1 MSAHRN
7 HYLLLN
13 KQTLIERMKKS
24 SKSYL
29 VSFLFVLLALVPG
42 FQGLAQNGKTFL
54 QFEGQTGPGKG
65 KHIVLVAGDDEYRS
79 EESMPML
86 AKILSNRYG
95 FKTTVL
101 FPIEPSTGNVVPNYQ
116 NNIPGL
122 EHLESADLMI
132 MLTRFRELPDE
143 QSKHIEDF
151 LKAGKPIIGL
161 RTSTHAFAYQKNKTS
176 PYAKWT
182 WNGKESGWEKGFGKR
197 IFGET
202 WVNHHGIH
210 SKEGCRA
217 LVDGV
222 QQMND
227 HPILRGVND
236 IWVPEDVYGI
246 QGLPAEAQVLIH
258 GQSTAGMDDKAPAI
272 WEKSVMPIAWTK
284 PYQIEG
290 GKPGMAFASTM
301 GSSLGFQSEDLRRL
315 VINASFYLLGME
327 QVITPDLNMEIVGS
341 YAPTMFGFDTFRKGM
356 KVADFK

>member
-327 QVITPDLNMEIVGS
+327 QTITPDLNMEIVGN

>member
-1 MSAHRN
+1 MSFQN
-7 HYLLLN
+7 FSLKTKPMSLLDLN
-13 KQTLIERMKKS
+13 RLK
-24 SKSYL
+24 
-29 VSFLFVLLALVPG
+29 VVFLFFLGFPLLAC
-42 FQGLAQNGKTFL
+42 AQNGVTFL
-54 QFEGQTGPGKG
+54 QFEGKDGPGKG

-122 EHLESADLMI
+122 EHLETADLMI
-132 MLTRFRELPDE
+132 MLLRFRELPDE
-143 QSKHIEDF
+143 QTKHIEDF

-161 RTSTHAFAYQKNKTS
+161 RTSTHAFAYQKNKSS
-176 PYAKWT
+176 PYFKWT
-182 WNGKESGWEKGFGKR
+182 WNGKEAGWEKGFGKR

-210 SKEGCRA
+210 AKEGCRA
-217 LVDGV
+217 LIDGV
-222 QQMND
+222 QEMND

-258 GQSTAGMDDKAPAI
+258 GQSTAGMDDKAPVM

-284 PYQIEG
+284 PYQLEG
-290 GKPGMAFASTM
+290 GKEGMAFASTM
-301 GSSLGFQSEDLRRL
+301 GSSMGFQSEDLRRL
-315 VINASFYLLGME
+315 VVNASFYLLGMGE
-327 QVITPDLNMEIVGS
+327 SITPDMSMDIVGE
-341 YAPTMFGFDTFRKGM
+341 YKPTMFGFDTFRKGM

>member
-210 SKEGCRA
+210 AKEGCRA

-290 GKPGMAFASTM
+290 GKPGMTFASTM
-301 GSSLGFQSEDLRRL
+301 GSSMGFQSEDLRRL